1 MHAGRVGL
9 VYQHKLNGRL
19 NPQEEGEVIRVRE
32 SVLSRGHGKQLR
44 VIEKGLSRQDSPEA
58 MECNSMSLEI
68 Q

>member
-9 VYQHKLNGRL
+9 VYQHRL
-19 NPQEEGEVIRVRE
+19 KDRINPQEEGEVIRLRE
-32 SVLSRGHGKQLR
+32 SVLSPGHGEQIRDIDKS
-44 VIEKGLSRQDSPEA
+44 LSRQDRSEV